1 MKSFNL
7 SDWALGHRSLV
18 WYFMVAFMAAGLW
31 AYLQLGRQEDPD
43 FTIKTMVIQA
53 QWPGASPV
61 EMTRQVTDR
70 IEKKLEELESLDYT
84 KSVTVAGQTTVFV
97 YLRDTTKAADVKP
110 TWVRVRNMIADI
122 KGDFPQGVIGPGFN
136 DRFGDVFGNI
146 YAFTSDGLTQR
157 QLRDQVEDIR
167 ARVLTVPDVGKVDIL
182 GAQDEVIYLEF
193 STRKIAALG
202 LDVHSI
208 MASLQG
214 QNAVAPS
221 GVFQAGPE
229 RISVRVNGQF
239 TSEASLKAVNFRIND
254 RFFPLTDVATITRGY
269 VDPPETLFRYN
280 GQPAIS
286 LAIGM
291 KSGANLLQFGEA
303 LKAEMSKVI
312 ADLPIGVGV
321 HLVADQP
328 VVVEHAVSGF
338 TEALFEAVVIVLGI
352 SFLSLGLRAGLVV
365 AIAIPLVLAITFV
378 VMAYAGISL
387 QRISLGA
394 LIIALGLL
402 VDDAMIA
409 VEMMVA
415 RLEVGDPL
423 EKAATHV
430 YTSTAFPMLTGTL
443 VTVAGF
449 IPIGLNSSNAGEF
462 TFTLFVV
469 IAASLIVS
477 WIVAVLFTPLLGV
490 TILPA
495 KMKGHH
501 EKKGRLAQ
509 MFSCLLLVCM
519 NRRWVTISVT
529 VAAFLLALFG
539 MKFVQQQFF
548 PSSDRAELVIDWNL
562 PQNASIADTN
572 EQMAR
577 FEREQ
582 LQGSRSVEH
591 WSTYVGIGAPRFV
604 LSFDVQTANTWFG
617 EMVVVTKGGIEA
629 RNRVKAQFET
639 YLRNTFP
646 GTDTYVKLLEVGP
659 PVGRPVQYRV
669 SGPDIAKVRDLAQK
683 LAGVVRSSPDL
694 GNVVFDWMEPARVVK
709 VDVLQDKARQ
719 LGVTSEDIATT
730 LNSVLE
736 GTPITQVRDSIYLV
750 NVTGRAT
757 APERASIDTLRD
769 LQLTGLGGQSVPL
782 GAVANLRYEIEQPT
796 IWRRARL
803 PTVTLKAGIV
813 DRVQPKTIVDQLVP
827 KVAEFEK
834 DLPAGY
840 SVAIGGSVEESAKS
854 QAPIIAVVPLML
866 FVMATVLMIQ
876 LQSFH
881 RLFLVFAVAPLAVIG
896 VVMALLPSGAPLG
909 FVAILGVLALIG
921 ILVRNSVI
929 LIVQIEDLK
938 REGRPAWEAV
948 VEATEHRM
956 RPILLTAA
964 AASLALIPIARE
976 IFWGPMAYAMM
987 GGIIVGTLLTLL
999 FLPALYVA
1007 WFRIQ
1012 PDQGD
1017 RPSTPQTSD
1026 LPHDIPSSERISAQ
1040 NKSVP
1045 ALETQL

>member
-7 SDWALGHRSLV
+7 SNWALGHRSLV
-18 WYFMVAFMAAGLW
+18 WYFMIAFMAAGLFS
-31 AYLQLGRQEDPD
+31 YLQLGRQEDPD

-53 QWPGASPV
+53 QWPGASPE

-97 YLRDTTKAADVKP
+97 YLRDSTKAADVTP
-110 TWVRVRNMIADI
+110 TWARVRNMIADI
-122 KGDFPQGVIGPGFN
+122 KGEFPQGVIGPGFN

-146 YAFTSDGLTQR
+146 YAFTSDGLSQR
-157 QLRDQVEDIR
+157 QLRDQVEDVR
-167 ARVLTVPDVGKVDIL
+167 AKILTVPDVGKVDIL

-202 LDVHSI
+202 LDIRSI

-221 GVFQAGPE
+221 GVFEAGPE

-239 TSEASLKAVNFRIND
+239 TSEASLKAVNLRVND
-254 RFFPLTDVATITRGY
+254 RFFPLTDVATVTRGY
-269 VDPPETLFRYN
+269 LDPARTLFRYN
-280 GQPAIS
+280 GQPAIA

-291 KSGANLLQFGEA
+291 KSGANLLKFGQA
-303 LKAEMSKVI
+303 LKEEMSKI
-312 ADLPIGVGV
+312 LADLPIGVGV

-338 TEALFEAVVIVLGI
+338 TEALFEAVIIVLGI

-378 VMAYAGISL
+378 VMAYTGISL

-469 IAASLIVS
+469 IAVSLIVS

-495 KMKGHH
+495 TIKGHH
-501 EKKGRLAQ
+501 DKKSRFAQ
-509 MFSCLLLVCM
+509 MFSRLLLVCM
-519 NRRWVTISVT
+519 HRRWTTISVT
-529 VAAFLLALFG
+529 VAAFLIALFG
-539 MKFVQQQFF
+539 MTFVQQQFF
-548 PSSDRAELVIDWNL
+548 PSSDRPELVIDWNL
-562 PQNASIADTN
+562 PQNASIADTTA
-572 EQMAR
+572 QISR

-582 LQGSRSVEH
+582 LQGNDSVDY
-591 WSTYVGIGAPRFV
+591 WSTYIGIGAPRFV

-617 EMVVVTKGGIEA
+617 QLVVQTKGGIKA
-629 RNRVKAQFET
+629 RDRAKAQFQA
-639 YLRNTFP
+639 YLSKTFP

-669 SGPDIAKVRDLAQK
+669 SGPDFTRVREFSQK
-683 LAGVVRSSPDL
+683 LAGILRSSSDL
-694 GNVVFDWMEPARVVK
+694 ESVVFDWMEPARVVK

-730 LNSVLE
+730 LNGVLE
-736 GTPITQVRDSIYLV
+736 GSSLTQVRDSIYLI
-750 NVTGRAT
+750 NVIGRAT
-757 APERASIDTLRD
+757 APERSSIDTLRD
-769 LQLTGLGGQSVPL
+769 LQLTGLGGQAVPL
-782 GAVANLRYEIEQPT
+782 GAIANLRYEIEQPT
-796 IWRRARL
+796 IWRRARI
-803 PTVTLKAGIV
+803 PTITLKAGIV
-813 DRVQPKTIVDQLVP
+813 GNVQPKTIVDQLAP
-827 KVAEFEK
+827 KVVTFAKE
-834 DLPAGY
+834 LPAGY
-840 SVAIGGSVEESAKS
+840 SVAVGGSVEESAKS
-854 QAPIIAVVPLML
+854 QTPIVAVVPLML
-866 FVMATVLMIQ
+866 FIMATVLMVQ

-921 ILVRNSVI
+921 ILIRNSVI

-938 REGRPAWEAV
+938 KEGRPAWDAV

-1007 WFRIQ
+1007 WFRISQ
-1012 PDQGD
+1012 EPKNS
-1017 RPSTPQTSD
+1017 RAATACESTP
-1026 LPHDIPSSERISAQ
+1026 LVSSPELMLS
-1040 NKSVP
+1040 
-1045 ALETQL
+1045 